1 MSRFDAFTAGWSFR
15 TTTPSF
21 EAGEE
26 ITAFVTGYEDGA
38 GVARI
43 GDTVLT
49 LTDAAPELVD
59 TQVDLRIE
67 EFDDSDHTGRATIL
81 SDDGN

>member
-21 EAGEE
+21 EPGEE
-26 ITAFVTGYEDGA
+26 ITAFVTGYENDS

-43 GDTVLT
+43 GDTILT

-59 TQVDLRIE
+59 TQVQLRIE
-67 EFDDSDHTGRATIL
+67 EFDESDHTGRATVL
-81 SDDGN
+81 ADED

>member
-43 GDTVLT
+43 GDTILT

-67 EFDDSDHTGRATIL
+67 EFDDSDHTGRATVL
-81 SDDGN
+81 ADED

>member
-21 EAGEE
+21 EPGEE
-26 ITAFVTGYEDGA
+26 ITAFVTGYENGS

-59 TQVDLRIE
+59 TQIQLRIE
-67 EFDDSDHTGRATIL
+67 EFDESDHTGRATVL
-81 SDDGN
+81 ADED

>member
-67 EFDDSDHTGRATIL
+67 EFDDSDHTGRATVL
-81 SDDGN
+81 TDDGN

>member
-43 GDTVLT
+43 GDTILT

-67 EFDDSDHTGRATIL
+67 EFDDSDHTGRATVL
-81 SDDGN
+81 TDDGN

>member
-1 MSRFDAFTAGWSFR
+1 MSRLDAFTAGWSFR

-21 EAGEE
+21 EPGEE

-43 GDTVLT
+43 GDTILT
-49 LTDAAPELVD
+49 LSDAHPDLVD
-59 TQVDLRIE
+59 SQVSLRIE
-67 EFDDSDHTGRATIL
+67 EFDDSNHTGRATVL